1 VWFTSQ
7 LTTIEEAVMR
17 KVLVVAAFAFAV
29 LGMLAPVVFAQAP
42 APKVTITG
50 LFDQTTAASA
60 NVQDGSFGRTSDR
73 EWYARTRF
81 RPDFEFAVGRTK
93 AVMGFE
99 IDLTYGQVGAGAS
112 GPSKNQTASTLGTSG
127 AHPGTTSDAGLNTD
141 VTGVI
146 EVKWLYTEF
155 DLTGKDSLL
164 PFIPVPTV
172 ARAGL
177 QPFGS
182 LGNYKVTY
190 ANGDFAGLS
199 TVTTFD
205 PTLNLKIAY
214 VMVEDEIAGGNRGTA
229 GGGLT
234 ITTGAAAGA
243 ALGAPTGKTTRG
255 NDFAFIISPE
265 LTPMKGLDIKPLYS
279 LFYAEGN
286 TSTTARRSAADV
298 HLAGGTTAGAA
309 AYNSSVFANGS
320 PTMHENR
327 HTIGFDAMW
336 RMGPWGLDPTFYY
349 QTGTRD
355 VFGTDSNA
363 SIHKIETKLNSFL
376 ADVIGSFQT
385 GPLLLEVRGVSS
397 SGNKAK
403 DNIAKRIQYFEPI
416 NTDTSYY
423 AGWTSIL
430 GLGVDY
436 ISGCSAGT
444 LGMCTNVG
452 YDRYGR
458 AQFGVRGTYSLTP
471 NLSVWGVV
479 NPTWT
484 AEKVDT
490 ATGPTRAHVTGDMQG
505 DSRYIGTE
513 SSIGLTWK
521 FAPNVALDW
530 SGAYLAAG
538 EGLDTTELLN
548 GVATKRK
555 ADDAYLATARV
566 RLSF

>member
-1 VWFTSQ
+1 
-7 LTTIEEAVMR
+7 MR
-17 KVLVVAAFAFAV
+17 KVLVVAAFALAV

-60 NVQDGSFGRTSDR
+60 NVQDNSFGRTSDK

-81 RPDFEFAVGRTK
+81 RPDFSFEVGRAK
-93 AVMGFE
+93 AVMGLE
-99 IDLTYGQVGAGAS
+99 VDLTYGQVGQAGG
-112 GPSKNQTASTLGTSG
+112 GPGKTAIGGFG
-127 AHPGTTSDAGLNTD
+127 AHPGTTADAGLNTD
-141 VTGVI
+141 VTGVVEI
-146 EVKWLYTEF
+146 KWMYTEF

-164 PFIPVPTV
+164 PFIPAPTV

-182 LGNYKVTY
+182 LANYKVTY

-205 PTLNLKIAY
+205 PTLNLKLAY
-214 VMVEDEIAGGNRGTA
+214 VMVEDELAGGNRG
-229 GGGLT
+229 
-234 ITTGAAAGA
+234 AAGTK
-243 ALGAPTGKTTRG
+243 PTRG
-255 NDFAFIISPE
+255 NDYAFIISPE

-279 LFYAEGN
+279 LFYAEGQ
-286 TSTTARRSAADV
+286 TSSTARRAAADV
-298 HLAGGTTAGAA
+298 HFAGAVAPTFATQATQGANTNSA
-309 AYNSSVFANGS
+309 ASYNTARYIAGS
-320 PTMHENR
+320 PDFHEYR

-349 QTGTRD
+349 QVGTRD
-355 VFGTDSNA
+355 VLGQNTVGSA
-363 SIHKIETKLNSFL
+363 QRIETKMNSFL
-376 ADVIGSFQT
+376 ADVVGSFQT
-385 GPLLLEVRGVSS
+385 GPLLLEVRGVYSP
-397 SGNKAK
+397 GNKAK
-403 DNIAKRIQYFEPI
+403 DNLAKRIRYFEPI
-416 NTDTSYY
+416 DTDTSYY

-436 ISGCSAGT
+436 ISGCSGGT

-458 AQFGVRGTYSLTP
+458 GQFGVRATYSLTP
-471 NLSVWGVV
+471 NLSVWGAA

-490 ATGPTRAHVTGDMQG
+490 DTSVTRAHITGDMQG

-521 FAPNVALDW
+521 FAPNVAFDW
-530 SGAYLAAG
+530 SGAYLASGRA
-538 EGLDTTELLN
+538 LDTTEILSS
-548 GVATKRK
+548 GAIQKRK
-555 ADDAYLATARV
+555 ADDAYLTTARV

>member
-1 VWFTSQ
+1 
-7 LTTIEEAVMR
+7 MR

-29 LGMLAPVVFAQAP
+29 LGMLAPPVFAQAP
-42 APKVTITG
+42 APTVKITG
-50 LFDQTTAASA
+50 LFDQVTAASA
-60 NVQDGSFGRTSDR
+60 NVQDGSFGRTSDK

-81 RPDFEFAVGRTK
+81 RPDFSFEVGRTK
-93 AVMGFE
+93 AVMGLE
-99 IDLTYGQVGAGAS
+99 VDLTYGQIGAS
-112 GPSKNQTASTLGTSG
+112 GGGPSKNQGAATLGTSG
-127 AHPGTTSDAGLNTD
+127 THPGNTSDAGLNTD
-141 VTGVI
+141 TTGVI
-146 EVKWLYTEF
+146 EIKWMYTEF

-177 QPFGS
+177 QPLGS
-182 LGNYKVTY
+182 LGNYKVTW

-205 PTLNLKIAY
+205 PTLSLKLAY
-214 VMVEDEIAGGNRGTA
+214 VMVEDEVAGGGRGTA
-229 GGGLT
+229 GGGLV

-243 ALGAPTGKTTRG
+243 GLGAPTGKTTRG

-279 LFYAEGN
+279 LFYAEGT
-286 TSTTARRSAADV
+286 TSTTARRAAADPR
-298 HLAGGTTAGAA
+298 LAGGTTAAA
-309 AYNSSVFANGS
+309 GTYDASRFANGS
-320 PTMHENR
+320 PTMHEDR
-327 HTIGFDAMW
+327 HTIGFDARW
-336 RMGPWGLDPTFYY
+336 RYGPYGLEPTIYY
-349 QTGTRD
+349 QVGTRD
-355 VFGTDSNA
+355 VLGLEANGTA
-363 SIHKIETKLNSFL
+363 HRIETKMSSIF
-376 ADVIGSFQT
+376 ADIIGSFQA
-385 GPLLLEVRGVSS
+385 GPLLLEARGVYS

-403 DNIAKRIQYFEPI
+403 DNLGKRINYFEVL

-423 AGWTSIL
+423 SGWTSIL

-436 ISGCSAGT
+436 TSGCAAST

-458 AQFGVRGTYSLTP
+458 AQFSGRATYSMTP

-490 ATGPTRAHVTGDMQG
+490 STGPTRAHITGDMQG
-505 DSRYIGTE
+505 DERYIGTE
-513 SSIGLTWK
+513 LGIGLVWK
-521 FAPNVALDW
+521 FAANAAFDLSGSYLVA
-530 SGAYLAAG
+530 GKA
-538 EGLDTTELLN
+538 LDTTEVLN
-548 GVATKRK
+548 GVPTIRS
-555 ADDAYLATARV
+555 ADDGWLTAARV